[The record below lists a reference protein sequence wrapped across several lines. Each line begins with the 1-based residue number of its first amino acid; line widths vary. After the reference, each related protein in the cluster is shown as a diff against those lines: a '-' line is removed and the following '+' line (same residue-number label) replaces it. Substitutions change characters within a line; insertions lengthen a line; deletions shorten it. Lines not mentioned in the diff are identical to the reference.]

1 MDPAVAIATTHD
13 MLQRIVRA
21 HPWLVAEP
29 AVDSAVGRCRALAAM
44 GAPSVFALGAADTE
58 GAPSPS
64 VAWASLDLATSGLLD
79 TMHAGEAAL
88 DAVPDKV
95 VEQIDAWDPERR
107 ARVVRAVFSDGAPV
121 AHRATFGARPAAW
134 AAFDDKTAIDEL
146 WDAVSIERAPRF
158 VVPAD
163 AEALASAHTALDHGF
178 GTVWAIDNREGW
190 TGAALGTRWVH
201 DAATLDAATAFAR
214 QRADQVRVM
223 PFLEGIPCSI
233 HGMVFPDHVLVLRPC
248 ELVTLRDPVRG
259 RFVYG
264 TASTLW
270 DPPPADRAALR
281 AVARRVG
288 EHLRAAVDY
297 RGTFT
302 VDGVLTAQ
310 GFRPTEL
317 NPRFGA
323 ALGFIAQATPQ
334 VDLYLL
340 HLTLIEGQSRWPP
353 GLAAALEEG
362 LVARADARRAGGSRI
377 WLPGPDP
384 MPDRDLSVL
393 LDDGRWREARDGE
406 SRIARVRTYNLPSGP
421 IFAVGFEAGAMEAG
435 TPVAPLVAGVANWLN
450 APWALGL
457 PELHAPRSA
466 SGR

>member
-1 MDPAVAIATTHD
+1 MDPDAAIRTAND
-13 MLQRIVRA
+13 VLQRIVGA

-29 AVDSAVGRCRALAAM
+29 AVDSAVGRCRALTAL
-44 GAPSVFALGAADTE
+44 GAPRVFALGAADTE
-58 GAPSPS
+58 GASPPS
-64 VAWASLDLATSGLLD
+64 VPWASLDLVTSGLLD

-88 DAVPDKV
+88 DAVPRRI
-95 VEQIDAWDPERR
+95 VEQLDAWDPQRR

-121 AHRATFGARPAAW
+121 AQRATFGARPPTW
-134 AAFDDKTAIDEL
+134 AVYEDKTIIDEL
-146 WDAVSIERAPRF
+146 WDAVGVARAPRS

-163 AEALASAHTALDHGF
+163 ADALARAHAERDRGA
-178 GTVWAIDNREGW
+178 GTVWAIDNREGF

-201 DAATLDAATAFAR
+201 DAATLTASVAFAR
-214 QRADQVRVM
+214 DRADRVRVM

-248 ELVTLRDPVRG
+248 ELVTLRDPVEG

-270 DPPPADRAALR
+270 DPPSADRVVLR
-281 AVARRVG
+281 TLARRVG
-288 EHLRAAVDY
+288 EHLREAVDY

-302 VDGVLTAQ
+302 IDGVLTAQ

-323 ALGFIAQATPQ
+323 ALGFVAQATPE

-340 HLTLIEGQSRWPP
+340 HLTLVEGVEPWTP

-362 LVARADARRAGGSRI
+362 LVARADRQRAGASRI
-377 WLPGPDP
+377 WLPGHGPVP
-384 MPDRDLSVL
+384 ERDLSVC
-393 LDDGRWREARDGE
+393 LDAGRWRAAEDGD

-421 IFAVGFEAGAMEAG
+421 IFAVGFEPGAIETG
-435 TPVAPLVAGVANWLN
+435 RSVAPLVAGIANWLN
-450 APWALGL
+450 APWRLGL
-457 PELHAPRSA
+457 PELHAPRNA